1 MRCSHLV
8 AVWWRPLF
16 LQSAPSD
23 AEANDEFNDFDT
35 TDMSMMMEYKH
46 HVMPDIAHILL
57 HPSGGWAN
65 GWLRGSQPSL
75 RRGGV
80 GLMARRSSH
89 LIQVSYAFTV
99 CHH

>member
-23 AEANDEFNDFDT
+23 AEADDEFNDFDT

-46 HVMPDIAHILL
+46 LVMPDIARILL
-57 HPSGGWAN
+57 PLSDGWARDWPSGVAPPG
-65 GWLRGSQPSL
+65 
-75 RRGGV
+75 
-80 GLMARRSSH
+80 
-89 LIQVSYAFTV
+89 
-99 CHH
+99 